1 MFSGAF
7 QQYLVYQVQKIRLQV
22 TFIHFRVNCPFSF
35 FYFYFLFLFFIFF
48 YNCALE
54 EHMHVDLIL

>member
-22 TFIHFRVNCPFSF
+22 TFIHFRHMET
-35 FYFYFLFLFFIFF
+35 
-48 YNCALE
+48 LE
-54 EHMHVDLIL
+54 A